1 MAYRP
6 FSATI
11 SLVRAVRRAWR
22 TSLRFRTIV
31 VSLLLTAILSVVL
44 GVSLYQAIGER
55 LVRNRAEV
63 AMGESV
69 TAVGQAQREFDSL
82 DRVDNA
88 TLYTTA
94 TDVVRQSSSQGD
106 DRSRR
111 VAIVR
116 SPGNEEGLSPVER
129 PEADVS
135 QVPPALRQRL
145 AEDPEHVHSMIART
159 SSGGREAPTVVVAAR
174 LQVPGSG
181 PHDMLLFFSLAN
193 EQRTLGI
200 VGSSFALGGLGLI
213 GIAGLITFVV
223 THLALDP
230 LSRVTRT
237 AEQIATGDLD
247 RRTGMR
253 GHDEL
258 GRLGRSVDTM
268 ADVVQRQIVELK
280 DLSHLQQ
287 RFVSDVSHEL
297 RTPLTTIRMA
307 SEVLHLGRDDFDA
320 MSSRSV
326 ELLHGEVERLDQLLT
341 DLLEISRQDAGQVQ
355 LQHREVDLEQLAR
368 RVVEAHSQLAA
379 GAGVELRVE
388 RPGTVAAVRAEV
400 DERRIERVVR
410 NLVVNAIDHAEQR
423 PVVVTVDGN
432 YSAVAVAV
440 SDTGVGLDDD
450 QMEHVFDRFWRAD
463 PARNR
468 TAGGTGLGLSICAG
482 DALEHR
488 GWLQVSSRPGQGATF
503 RLTVPRHAGG
513 SVAGSP
519 IPMPDPHPADAEC
532 RRAMEDLP

>member
-1 MAYRP
+1 M
-6 FSATI
+6 
-11 SLVRAVRRAWR
+11 
-22 TSLRFRTIV
+22 
-31 VSLLLTAILSVVL
+31 
-44 GVSLYQAIGER
+44 
-55 LVRNRAEV
+55 
-63 AMGESV
+63 
-69 TAVGQAQREFDSL
+69 
-82 DRVDNA
+82 
-88 TLYTTA
+88 
-94 TDVVRQSSSQGD
+94 
-106 DRSRR
+106 
-111 VAIVR
+111 
-116 SPGNEEGLSPVER
+116 
-129 PEADVS
+129 
-135 QVPPALRQRL
+135 
-145 AEDPEHVHSMIART
+145 
-159 SSGGREAPTVVVAAR
+159 
-174 LQVPGSG
+174 
-181 PHDMLLFFSLAN
+181 
-193 EQRTLGI
+193 
-200 VGSSFALGGLGLI
+200 
-213 GIAGLITFVV
+213 V

-450 QMEHVFDRFWRAD
+450 QMA
-463 PARNR
+463 
-468 TAGGTGLGLSICAG
+468 
-482 DALEHR
+482 
-488 GWLQVSSRPGQGATF
+488 VSYTH
-503 RLTVPRHAGG
+503 LT
-513 SVAGSP
+513 
-519 IPMPDPHPADAEC
+519 
-532 RRAMEDLP
+532 LPTKRIV